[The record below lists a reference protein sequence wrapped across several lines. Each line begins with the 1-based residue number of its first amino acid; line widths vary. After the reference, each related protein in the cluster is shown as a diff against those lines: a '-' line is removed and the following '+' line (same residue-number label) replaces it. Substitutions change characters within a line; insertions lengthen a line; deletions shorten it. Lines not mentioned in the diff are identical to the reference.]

1 LSPNDQ
7 TYFEALKKKIVA
19 MMQQSYPGMN
29 PSISEWKGQEITD
42 FQEELLKQVN
52 AHISEKWFYTHMK
65 SVSKSLPRIDV
76 LNLLSKYAGYANW
89 DDFVFKNQ
97 DLIEAVQTDTS
108 RVVSAPRTAPDRSNR
123 YFIIIPVA
131 TVCVLMIFFGVFKLF
146 NTRDYQFRFYDA
158 DTKQPIQTSK
168 IQVRLLLEG
177 ESPVTGICDTNGY
190 FFLKTDK
197 SLVRLVVSA
206 PYYRTDTIVRI
217 LKKLDKEE
225 IVSLHANDYALM
237 IHYFSQMKVDDW
249 EKRRSRLE
257 KMIDDGAMI
266 YQVFGDKDPVGIE
279 LYNKQEFIDKLT
291 VPSGSLKNI
300 EILDSKFRE
309 EKISVLRFRIKEQ
322 NR

>member
-1 LSPNDQ
+1 MSPKDQ
-7 TYFEALKKKIVA
+7 IYFNALKKKIVA

-52 AHISEKWFYTHMK
+52 AHISEKWFYSHMK
-65 SVSKSLPRIDV
+65 SKSKSLPRIDV
-76 LNLLSKYAGYANW
+76 LNLLSKYAGYVNW
-89 DDFVFKNQ
+89 DDFVFKNH
-97 DLIEAVQTDTS
+97 DLMEAVHSDDPP
-108 RVVSAPRTAPDRSNR
+108 VAAAPRSLTDRSNR

-131 TVCVLMIFFGVFKLF
+131 TVFVLMIFFGLFKLF
-146 NTRDYQFRFYDA
+146 NTRDYRFSFYDA
-158 DTKQPIQTSK
+158 DTKEPIKTSN

-177 ESPVTGICDTNGY
+177 ESPVNGMCDANGY

-206 PYYRTDTIVRI
+206 PYYITDTIVRI
-217 LKKLDKEE
+217 LKKLNNEE

-249 EKRRSRLE
+249 EKRRSLLE

-266 YQVFGDKDPVGIE
+266 YQVFGDKDAVGME

-291 VPSGSLKNI
+291 VPSGSLRNI

-322 NR
+322 SR